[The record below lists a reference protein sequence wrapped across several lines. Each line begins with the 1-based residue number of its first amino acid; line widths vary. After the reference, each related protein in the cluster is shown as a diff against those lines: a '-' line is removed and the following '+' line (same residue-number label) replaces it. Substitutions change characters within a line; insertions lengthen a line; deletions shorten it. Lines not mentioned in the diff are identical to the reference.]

1 MVWLYY
7 ESENEFFKFRKGSII
22 EFCNFVLIQK
32 THRQTWLLEKSLQIL
47 KMEAVHLSIAKP
59 LQLPVT
65 SGLQQT

>member
-1 MVWLYY
+1 MDLL
-7 ESENEFFKFRKGSII
+7 FREASVI

-32 THRQTWLLEKSLQIL
+32 THHQTWLLEKLRQIL

>member
-1 MVWLYY
+1 M
-7 ESENEFFKFRKGSII
+7 
-22 EFCNFVLIQK
+22 QK
-32 THRQTWLLEKSLQIL
+32 THPQTWLLEKSLQIL